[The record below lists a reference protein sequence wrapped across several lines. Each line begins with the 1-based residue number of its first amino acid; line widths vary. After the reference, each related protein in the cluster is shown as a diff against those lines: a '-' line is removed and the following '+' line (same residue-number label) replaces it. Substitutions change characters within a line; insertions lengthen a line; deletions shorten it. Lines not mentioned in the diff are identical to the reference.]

1 MLSIVKVKTETRDRY
16 VLVKVTLENQ
26 GASVVGPGTMLGRQ
40 TSTGGAVRLVEFRN
54 STNIPPGCTAK
65 VSQLLS
71 AMRELEFTGY
81 RQSDGVIISFSGG
94 IVKRLSLLRSV
105 VVVTARWWD
114 EVLVPR
120 CTSIVACFRVL
131 HGNAWSLAEVHKR
144 LKDRAQVVGNALGSL
159 DAEIERWW
167 GGVLLPRS
175 KSIAARFRALHGT
188 ARTRLEIDKTVNHGA
203 EVAAEA
209 WRSINAALVR
219 WRDEVLL
226 PRTRSIAARFKAL
239 HKNGWLRLADSKQ
252 RRKHHAQVERQA
264 WKSFDAD
271 IMRWWDEVLLPRT
284 RSIAARFK
292 ALHKNGWLRLADAK
306 QRRKH
311 HAQVERQAWESVDAD
326 IMRWWDEVLLPRSSS
341 IAARTKETLFHSKWI
356 RVATE
361 IQRRVESYRK
371 RQS

>member
-1 MLSIVKVKTETRDRY
+1 MLSIVKVKAETRDRY

-81 RQSDGVIISFSGG
+81 RQSDGVIIPFSGG
-94 IVKRLSLLRSV
+94 MVKRLSFLRSV

-114 EVLVPR
+114 EVLVAR
-120 CTSIVACFRVL
+120 STSIAACVRVL
-131 HGNAWSLAEVHKR
+131 HVNAWSLAEVHKR
-144 LKDRAQVVGNALGSL
+144 VKDRAQVVGNALGSL
-159 DAEIERWW
+159 DSEIEGWW

-175 KSIAARFRALHGT
+175 RSIAARFRALRGT
-188 ARTRLEIDKTVNHGA
+188 WMRIEIDKSVNHS
-203 EVAAEA
+203 AEA
-209 WRSINAALVR
+209 WRSINAELVR

-239 HKNGWLRLADSKQ
+239 HKNA
-252 RRKHHAQVERQA
+252 
-264 WKSFDAD
+264 
-271 IMRWWDEVLLPRT
+271 
-284 RSIAARFK
+284 
-292 ALHKNGWLRLADAK
+292 WLRLADAK

-311 HAQVERQAWESVDAD
+311 HAQAERQAWESVDAD
-326 IMRWWDEVLLPRSSS
+326 IMRWWDEVLLPRSRS
-341 IAARTKETLFHSKWI
+341 IAARTKETLCYSKWI

-371 RQS
+371 RRS